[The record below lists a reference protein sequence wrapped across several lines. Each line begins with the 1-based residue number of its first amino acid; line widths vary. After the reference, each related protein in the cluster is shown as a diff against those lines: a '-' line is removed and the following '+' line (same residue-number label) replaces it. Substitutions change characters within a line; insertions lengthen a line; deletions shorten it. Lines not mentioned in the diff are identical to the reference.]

1 MYIICHFERL
11 KNNNRI
17 LILVLIE
24 RVIFFI
30 HRALIEAK
38 NTLASNKDKVGF
50 KTDCIATKRTV
61 GRENKAG
68 IQQYKNDCHACMQLH
83 VSKAEKVVLKSSTY
97 YSLHQ
102 NYSFSWPT
110 LRKRTSS

>member
-1 MYIICHFERL
+1 MKGRYNDQIIIMIIIIIICHFERL

-50 KTDCIATKRTV
+50 KTDCTATKRMV

-68 IQQYKNDCHACMQLH
+68 IQQYKSRLPCMHAVTCKQ
-83 VSKAEKVVLKSSTY
+83 S
-97 YSLHQ
+97 
-102 NYSFSWPT
+102 
-110 LRKRTSS
+110 

>member
-1 MYIICHFERL
+1 MKGRYNDQIIIMIIIIIICHFEPL

-38 NTLASNKDKVGF
+38 NTLASNKEKVGF
-50 KTDCIATKRTV
+50 KTDCTATKRTV
-61 GRENKAG
+61 GRENKAVG
-68 IQQYKNDCHACMQLH
+68 IQQYKNGCHACMQLH
-83 VSKAEKVVLKSSTY
+83 VSKAEKVTKLY
-97 YSLHQ
+97 
-102 NYSFSWPT
+102 
-110 LRKRTSS
+110 

>member
-1 MYIICHFERL
+1 MKGRYNDQIIIIMIIIIIICHFEPL

-38 NTLASNKDKVGF
+38 NTLVSNKEKVGF
-50 KTDCIATKRTV
+50 KTDCTATKRTV

-68 IQQYKNDCHACMQLH
+68 IQQDKNGCRACMQLH
-83 VSKAEKVVLKSSTY
+83 LSKAEKVAKLY
-97 YSLHQ
+97 
-102 NYSFSWPT
+102 
-110 LRKRTSS
+110 

>member
-1 MYIICHFERL
+1 MKGRYNDQIIIIIIMIIIIIICHFEPL

-38 NTLASNKDKVGF
+38 NTLASNKEKVGF
-50 KTDCIATKRTV
+50 KTDCTATKRTV

-68 IQQYKNDCHACMQLH
+68 IQQYKNGCHACMHAVTCKQ
-83 VSKAEKVVLKSSTY
+83 S
-97 YSLHQ
+97 
-102 NYSFSWPT
+102 
-110 LRKRTSS
+110 